1 MPYTQKVADTLKKVV
16 SSINAE
22 MPGIVEQI
30 ILYGSYARGDYSA
43 ESDLDIMLLMKCSH
57 TEIKQFQKAVCK
69 IASRIGLEDDIEVS
83 LMMQDKETFEKRLAI
98 LPFYRNVKKEGVMLY
113 ES

>member
-1 MPYTQKVADTLKKVV
+1 MTYTQNVADVLKKVV
-16 SSINAE
+16 SSVNAE
-22 MPGIVEQI
+22 MPGVVEQI

-43 ESDLDIMLLMKCSH
+43 ESDLDIMLLMNCSH
-57 TEIKQFQKAVCK
+57 TEIRQFQKAVCK
-69 IASRIGLEDDIEVS
+69 IASRIGLEGDIEVS

-98 LPFYRNVKKEGVMLY
+98 LPFYRNVKKEGIMLY

>member
-1 MPYTQKVADTLKKVV
+1 MTYTQNVADVLKKVV
-16 SSINAE
+16 SSVNAE
-22 MPGIVEQI
+22 MPGVVEQI

-43 ESDLDIMLLMKCSH
+43 ESDLDIMLLMNCSH
-57 TEIKQFQKAVCK
+57 TEIRQFQKAVCK
-69 IASRIGLEDDIEVS
+69 IASRIGLEGNIEVS

-98 LPFYRNVKKEGVMLY
+98 LPFYRNVKKEGIMLY

>member
-16 SSINAE
+16 ASVNAE

-30 ILYGSYARGDYSA
+30 ILYGSYARGDYSP
-43 ESDLDIMLLMKCSH
+43 ESDLDIMLLMNCKH
-57 TEIKQFQKAVCK
+57 GDVKRFQKAVCR

-83 LMMQDKETFEKRLAI
+83 LTMQDKETFEERLAI
-98 LPFYRNVKKEGVMLY
+98 LPFYRNVKNEGVLLY